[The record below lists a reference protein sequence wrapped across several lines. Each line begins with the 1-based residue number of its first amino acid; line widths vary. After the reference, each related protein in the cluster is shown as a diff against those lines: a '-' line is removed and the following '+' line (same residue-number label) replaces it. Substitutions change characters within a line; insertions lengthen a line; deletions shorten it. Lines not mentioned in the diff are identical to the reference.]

1 MIRDLFMVSMRLKGL
16 TMCEGNMIGQLKDGR
31 PCAFNVLY
39 RTYYPVIER
48 FILANSGSRED
59 ARDIFQETMLVFNQN
74 LAREGFTLTS
84 SLKTYLYSISRNLWL
99 KSLRDRKIM
108 NSLVSTE
115 DDLPGLSITEQ
126 REKET
131 AETLTHYMDGL
142 IARMP
147 VHCQK
152 IVHYVY
158 YDNVPVEE
166 IAEKMGYNNT
176 HTASNVKYKCLQQM
190 KKASGGAG

>member
-1 MIRDLFMVSMRLKGL
+1 
-16 TMCEGNMIGQLKDGR
+16 MCGENIIGQLKEGH
-31 PCAFNVLY
+31 PCAFDLLY
-39 RTYYPVIER
+39 RTYYPAIEK
-48 FILANSGSRED
+48 FILVNSGTQED
-59 ARDIFQETMLVFNQN
+59 AKDIFQERLLIFNRN
-74 LAREGFTLTS
+74 LAKENFTLTS
-84 SLKTYLYSISRNLWL
+84 SLKTYLYAISRNLWL
-99 KSLRDRKIM
+99 KVLRDRKVIH
-108 NSLVSTE
+108 SLPVE
-115 DDLPGLSITEQ
+115 QDFPDLSITEQ
-126 REKET
+126 RERET
-131 AETLTHYMDGL
+131 AETLTDYMDGL

-190 KKASGGAG
+190 KKIAD

>member
-1 MIRDLFMVSMRLKGL
+1 M
-16 TMCEGNMIGQLKDGR
+16 
-31 PCAFNVLY
+31 
-39 RTYYPVIER
+39 
-48 FILANSGSRED
+48 
-59 ARDIFQETMLVFNQN
+59 
-74 LAREGFTLTS
+74 
-84 SLKTYLYSISRNLWL
+84 
-99 KSLRDRKIM
+99 M
-108 NSLVSTE
+108 NSLVPVE
-115 DDLPGLSITEQ
+115 QDFPDLSIMVQQEH
-126 REKET
+126 EK
-131 AETLTHYMDGL
+131 AETLTHYMDDL

-190 KKASGGAG
+190 KKGLDRGLE

>member
-1 MIRDLFMVSMRLKGL
+1 
-16 TMCEGNMIGQLKDGR
+16 MCEGNIIGRLKDGH
-31 PCAFNVLY
+31 PCAFDLLY

-48 FILANSGSRED
+48 FILANSGSED
-59 ARDIFQETMLVFNQN
+59 DAKDIFQETLLVFNRN
-74 LAREGFTLTS
+74 LSNENFNLTS
-84 SLKTYLYSISRNLWL
+84 SLKTYLYSISKNLWL
-99 KSLRDRKIM
+99 KSLRGRKVM
-108 NSLVSTE
+108 NSLIPTE
-115 DDLPGLSITEQ
+115 EDLPGLSITAEQ
-126 REKET
+126 EKES
-131 AETLTHYMDGL
+131 AETLTHFMDDL
-142 IARMP
+142 ISKMP

-190 KKASGGAG
+190 KKVSGGIE

>member
-1 MIRDLFMVSMRLKGL
+1 
-16 TMCEGNMIGQLKDGR
+16 MCEGTIIGQLKDGH
-31 PCAFNVLY
+31 PCAFDLLY
-39 RTYYPVIER
+39 RTYYPVIEK
-48 FILANSGSRED
+48 FILANSGSRDD
-59 ARDIFQETMLVFNQN
+59 ARDIFQETLLVFNRN
-74 LAREGFTLTS
+74 LGRENFRLTS

-99 KSLRDRKIM
+99 KSLRGRKIL
-108 NSLVSTE
+108 NPLVSTE
-115 DDLPGLSITEQ
+115 QEFPDLSMTVQ
-126 REKET
+126 RENET
-131 AETLTHYMDGL
+131 AETLTHYMDDL

-190 KKASGGAG
+190 KKASGNME